1 MKRIIIVRSLR
12 VVLVLAIL
20 CVIVGLMIFKS
31 YWFIILLFATL
42 FLLDASDSMLAYRLK
57 RIEDPQMRSS
67 FIYVY
72 LVAVLAGAVSGVYAL
87 ISTVGSGTEE
97 CSIRLSAIDANA
109 LESIMGLLIKNPFNL
124 FWFLFSVLV
133 VIFAFRYYVI
143 VVRVMARYLD
153 TDEEY

>member
-20 CVIVGLMIFKS
+20 CAIVGLMIFKS

-109 LESIMGLLIKNPFNL
+109 LEFIMGLLIKNPFNL

>member
-12 VVLVLAIL
+12 VVLVLTIL

-109 LESIMGLLIKNPFNL
+109 LEFIMGLLIKNPFNL